1 MKTKVLFVDDDN
13 NILQGYRRSLRA
25 EYEVNTAL
33 GAEAGI
39 ELIRSQERPYSIIV
53 SDMRMPGIDGI
64 EFLSQVMK
72 ISPRSIRIM
81 LSGDA
86 DQQSVVDSVNQGQ
99 VYRFINKPCEQEE
112 LKQILT
118 MATRQYQLEV
128 AEHEL
133 LTRTLTGSMHVLTDI
148 LSMLNPKAFGNAS
161 QVRQLTMKLANKL
174 KVKNSWE
181 CEIAG
186 MLALLGTIT
195 VPEEVMEKVEQ
206 KEALSSSEKK
216 LYESHPEFGATLVG
230 NIPRLDNVAEYIRY
244 QNKAYNGKGFP
255 KDKVQGEEIPI
266 GGRILRV
273 VHDFQELVDSGISQ
287 ELAFKEIQSNEI
299 DYDMHVVA
307 ALEEIIE
314 IPAGYLNRDV
324 SVKGL
329 TVGCILNQDVL
340 TNDGTL
346 LLQKGQEINE
356 SMRMRLIFHSQTAG
370 IQEPIAIIEIPT
382 SG

>member
-13 NILQGYRRSLRA
+13 NILQGYRRSLRS

-72 ISPRSIRIM
+72 LSPRSIRIM

-86 DQQSVVDSVNQGQ
+86 DQQAVVDSVNEGQ

-112 LKQILT
+112 LKQILSI
-118 MATRQYQLEV
+118 ATRQYQLEIS
-128 AEHEL
+128 EHEL

-148 LSMLNPKAFGNAS
+148 LSMLNPKAFGSAS
-161 QVRQLTMKLANKL
+161 MVRQLTMKVSNKL

-186 MLALLGTIT
+186 MLALLGTIS
-195 VPEEVMEKVEQ
+195 VPEEVMDKVE
-206 KEALSSSEKK
+206 KKTDLTSNEKK
-216 LYESHPEFGATLVG
+216 IFEAHPDVGATLVG
-230 NIPRLDNVAEYIRY
+230 NIPRLDNVADYIRY
-244 QNKAYNGKGFP
+244 QNKTYDGKGYP
-255 KDKVQGEEIPI
+255 KDSVKGEDIPI
-266 GGRILRV
+266 GGRILKV
-273 VHDFQELVDSGISQ
+273 VHDFQELVDSGRSQ
-287 ELAFKEIQSNEI
+287 QKAFQEIQANEI

-314 IPAGYLNRDV
+314 IPAGYINRDV

-329 TVGCILNQDVL
+329 TVGCILDQDVL
-340 TNDGTL
+340 TTDGTL

-370 IQEPIAIIEIPT
+370 IQEPISIIEIPNA
-382 SG
+382 G